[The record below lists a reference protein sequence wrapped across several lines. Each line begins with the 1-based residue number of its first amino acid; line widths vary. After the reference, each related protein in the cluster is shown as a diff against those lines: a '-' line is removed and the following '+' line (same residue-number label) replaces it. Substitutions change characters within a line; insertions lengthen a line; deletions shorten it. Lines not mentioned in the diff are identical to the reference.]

1 MRQCKSYY
9 SKERIMGE
17 KQTFSFSLKKEL
29 LEKNI
34 PEEEEQVI
42 SEFLGYFLS
51 ENFKK
56 IKNNK
61 YEFRTNNEY
70 NLEYLNRLMTYLE
83 ISYNAFIQEKL
94 FIAEINLKEII
105 NDINIRL
112 DKHIFSQESFLKG
125 LFLGGGY
132 ISISANNYHLSFRIR
147 NIFSKKK
154 NIEIFNYV
162 FEDKSLEYKI
172 LEYKKKKTSSIYF
185 KKAEDLNNIIGL
197 IGANKAYLE
206 LQNIRVMREVVN
218 NLNRTI
224 NFETANMTK
233 SFSTSLRQISKIEK
247 IRDVGKE
254 HELTEDELKLSKVR
268 IKYPDYTLQE
278 IAEVLDISKST
289 AYSRM
294 RRIEAKADNIIKQ
307 EKKEQKKKD
316 KQNKNT
322 NRNKKI

>member
-1 MRQCKSYY
+1 M
-9 SKERIMGE
+9 EE

-29 LEKNI
+29 LEKDI

-51 ENFKK
+51 ENFNK
-56 IKNNK
+56 IKNNS

-70 NLEYLNRLMTYLE
+70 NLEYLNRLMSYLS
-83 ISYNAFIQEKL
+83 IPYDAFIQEKL
-94 FIAEINLKEII
+94 FIAEIDLKDEIE
-105 NDINIRL
+105 NILTRL
-112 DKHIFSQESFLKG
+112 DKHVFSQESFLKG

-132 ISISANNYHLSFRIR
+132 ISITANNYHLSFRIR
-147 NIFSKKK
+147 NIFSKNK
-154 NIEIFNYV
+154 NIEIFDYV
-162 FEDKSLEYKI
+162 FEDKNLEYKI
-172 LEYKKKKTSSIYF
+172 LEYKKKKTTSIYF

-247 IRDVGKE
+247 IREVGRE
-254 HELTEDELKLSKVR
+254 HELSDDELKLSKVR
-268 IKYPDYTLQE
+268 MKYPEYTLQE
-278 IAEVLDISKST
+278 IAEVLNISKST
-289 AYSRM
+289 AYARM
-294 RRIEAKADNIIKQ
+294 RRIESKADHIIKQ
-307 EKKEQKKKD
+307 EKKEQRKKAKRKKK
-316 KQNKNT
+316 T
-322 NRNKKI
+322 KK

>member
-1 MRQCKSYY
+1 MEE
-9 SKERIMGE
+9 KE
-17 KQTFSFSLKKEL
+17 TFSFSLKKEL
-29 LEKNI
+29 LENNI

-42 SEFLGYFLS
+42 SEFLGYFFS
-51 ENFKK
+51 ENFNK
-56 IKNNK
+56 IKQDK

-83 ISYNAFIQEKL
+83 IPFEAFTQEKL
-94 FIAEINLKEII
+94 FIAEIDLKDEI
-105 NDINIRL
+105 DNIIKRF
-112 DKHIFSQESFLKG
+112 DKNIFSQESFLKG

-154 NIEIFNYV
+154 NIEIFDYV
-162 FEDKSLEYKI
+162 FEDQMLEYKI
-172 LEYKKKKTSSIYF
+172 LEYKSKKISSIYF

-247 IRDVGKE
+247 IREVGRE
-254 HELTEDELKLSKVR
+254 HELTEDEVKLSKVR

-278 IAEVLDISKST
+278 IAEVLNISKST
-289 AYSRM
+289 AYARM
-294 RRIEAKADNIIKQ
+294 NRIESKADAIIKQ
-307 EKKEQKKKD
+307 EKKEQKR
-316 KQNKNT
+316 KQKQEKQD
-322 NRNKKI
+322 KKIKKLKNIKGKK